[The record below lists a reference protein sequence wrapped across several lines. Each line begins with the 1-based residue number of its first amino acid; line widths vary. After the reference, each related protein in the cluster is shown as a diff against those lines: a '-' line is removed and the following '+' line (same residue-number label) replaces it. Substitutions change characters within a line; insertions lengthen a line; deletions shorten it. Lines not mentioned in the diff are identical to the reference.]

1 MLGKIHKYLDY
12 EGKMGKEFF
21 HEDIDKIAS
30 VEFIPWEKLCEKT
43 ILITGATGLIGTSVV
58 KGLFIANQK
67 RNLRLKIIA
76 LVRDVKKA
84 EERFA
89 DVLSSDVLGLKNG
102 TVEDLPQFDEPID
115 YIIHGA
121 SQTASREFIDHGVET
136 IRTSV
141 LGTMNLLQLAKEKSV
156 DGFVYLSSMEVYGYP
171 KKGHKVKEFEIG
183 TMSPLDLR
191 NSYPISKI
199 LCESLC
205 CAYAY
210 EYKVPAMSIRLTQ
223 TFGAGVHYNDK
234 RIFAYFAKCVAEKKN
249 IVLKTKG
256 ETERCYLYTT
266 DAVTAIFTILLKG
279 KPGNAYN
286 AADETTYC
294 SIAEIAKRVAESG
307 GIEVEFDIQDED
319 TNGFPQTLYMYL
331 DTSPLKRLGWYPLG
345 GRTIEEMF
353 ERTIADLIY

>member
-121 SQTASREFIDHGVET
+121 SQTVSREFIDHGVET
-136 IRTSV
+136 IRTNESLTACKRKICRWFCLSFKHGSV
-141 LGTMNLLQLAKEKSV
+141 W
-156 DGFVYLSSMEVYGYP
+156 
-171 KKGHKVKEFEIG
+171 
-183 TMSPLDLR
+183 
-191 NSYPISKI
+191 ISK
-199 LCESLC
+199 
-205 CAYAY
+205 
-210 EYKVPAMSIRLTQ
+210 
-223 TFGAGVHYNDK
+223 K
-234 RIFAYFAKCVAEKKN
+234 R
-249 IVLKTKG
+249 T
-256 ETERCYLYTT
+256 
-266 DAVTAIFTILLKG
+266 
-279 KPGNAYN
+279 
-286 AADETTYC
+286 
-294 SIAEIAKRVAESG
+294 
-307 GIEVEFDIQDED
+307 
-319 TNGFPQTLYMYL
+319 
-331 DTSPLKRLGWYPLG
+331 
-345 GRTIEEMF
+345 
-353 ERTIADLIY
+353 